1 MKKLIM
7 SVLVVLFSLNAF
19 SQDQAL
25 VKEKKDQITNQALEV
40 LVKDADKITMIGDVH
55 PHEKLKAIL
64 EEGLEPL
71 INTLASFFGGDDD
84 DEYKGRVKEFTAS
97 CEEPTKLAAKCQIF
111 ITYKPIGETGIS
123 FMVALDK
130 DAKPTHVLEN
140 KVTVSRGD

>member
-1 MKKLIM
+1 MKKLMM

-19 SQDQAL
+19 SQDPATA
-25 VKEKKDQITNQALEV
+25 KDKKDEFMNQALEV

-71 INTLASFFGGDDD
+71 INDLASFFGGDDD

-97 CEEPTKLAAKCQIF
+97 CEEPVKSAAECQIF

-123 FMVALDK
+123 FSVGLDK
-130 DAKPTHVLEN
+130 DGKPSHILQN
-140 KVTVSRGD
+140 RVTVSRGD